1 MLTDI
6 TGIRVG
12 HASDAVNMTG
22 CTIAIFDEPV
32 VPGVDVRGANA
43 ATIYS
48 DLLYPDS
55 VMPSVNGIMLTGGS
69 AFGLEAAL
77 GAVRWF
83 EEQGRGYD
91 VGVAKIPLVPAAV
104 IYDLSVG
111 NANVRPDL
119 AMGRK
124 ACEAAKGGDFLRG
137 RVGCGTGATAGKLY
151 GAKNA
156 SPGGLGTATVEMY
169 DGIKVSALVVVNS
182 FGDVKDAAGNII
194 AGTKDKD
201 GKFADTYAALK
212 RGEKSQS
219 ALARMGMNTT
229 IGIIAT
235 NCRVTKVEASRIAT
249 LAHNGLA
256 KAICPIHTN
265 VDGDTLF
272 AVGMQKSD
280 LAAPA
285 DLLGT
290 AAAEAVM
297 LACIDAVSQGRN
309 A

>member
-6 TGIRVG
+6 PGIRVG
-12 HASDAVNMTG
+12 HATDSAAMTG

-32 VPGVDVRGANA
+32 APGIDVRGANA

-55 VMPSVNGIMLTGGS
+55 VMPSVTGIMLTGGS

-111 NANVRPDL
+111 DAKVRPDL

-124 ACEAAKGGDFLRG
+124 ACIAAKAGAFERG
-137 RVGCGTGATAGKLY
+137 RVGGGTGATVGKLY
-151 GAKNA
+151 GVKKS
-156 SPGGLGTATVEMY
+156 SPGGLGTATVSLY
-169 DGIKVSALVVVNS
+169 GGIKVSAMVVVNS
-182 FGDVKDAAGNII
+182 FGDVRDPASGKILAGSRD
-194 AGTKDKD
+194 DK
-201 GKFADTYAALK
+201 GEFADTYARMKA
-212 RGEKSQS
+212 GDKSQS

-229 IGIIAT
+229 IGIVST
-235 NCRVTKVEASRIAT
+235 NCRLTKVEASRMAT

-272 AVGMQKSD
+272 ATGLQKSG
-280 LAAPA
+280 LSAPV

-290 AAAEAVM
+290 AAAEAVA
-297 LACIDAVSQGRN
+297 LACVDAVT

>member
-6 TGIRVG
+6 DGIRVG
-12 HASDAVNMTG
+12 HATDARAMTG
-22 CTIAIFDEPV
+22 CTIAVFDEPI

-43 ATIYS
+43 ATIYT

-55 VMPSVNGIMLTGGS
+55 VMPSVTGIMLTGGS

-77 GAVRWF
+77 GAVRYF

-111 NANVRPDL
+111 DPNVRPDL
-119 AMGRK
+119 AMGRA
-124 ACEAAKGGDFLRG
+124 ACEAAKPGPFERG
-137 RVGCGTGATAGKLY
+137 RVGGGTGATVGKLY
-151 GAKNA
+151 GVKQS
-156 SPGGLGTATVEMY
+156 SPGGLGTATVSLY
-169 DGIKVSALVVVNS
+169 GGIKVSAMIVVNS
-182 FGDVKDAAGNII
+182 FGDVRDTSGRIVAG
-194 AGTKDKD
+194 AKYEG
-201 GKFADTYAALK
+201 GEFADTYARMKLGDK
-212 RGEKSQS
+212 NQS

-229 IGIIAT
+229 IGIVST
-235 NCRVTKVEASRIAT
+235 NCRLTKVEASRMAT

-256 KAICPIHTN
+256 RAICPIHTN

-272 AVGMQKSD
+272 ATGLQKSE
-280 LAAPA
+280 LTAPV

-290 AAAEAVM
+290 AAAEAAM
-297 LACIDAVSQGRN
+297 LACLDAVMQ
-309 A
+309 

>member
-6 TGIRVG
+6 DGIRVG
-12 HASDAVNMTG
+12 HATDIKAMTG
-22 CTIAIFDEPV
+22 CTIAVFDEPV

-43 ATIYS
+43 ATIYT

-55 VMPSVNGIMLTGGS
+55 VMPSVTGIMLTGGS

-77 GAVRWF
+77 GAVHWF

-111 NANVRPDL
+111 DAKVRPDL

-124 ACEAAKGGDFLRG
+124 VCEAAKPGAFERG
-137 RVGCGTGATAGKLY
+137 RVGCGTGATVGKLY
-151 GAKNA
+151 GVKQS
-156 SPGGLGTATVEMY
+156 SPGGLGTATVSLY
-169 DGIKVSALVVVNS
+169 GGIKVSAMIVVNS
-182 FGDVKDAAGNII
+182 FGDVRDPATGKII
-194 AGTKDKD
+194 AGTKNEA
-201 GKFADTYAALK
+201 GEFADTYARLK
-212 RGEKSQS
+212 LGDKSQS

-229 IGIIAT
+229 IGIVST
-235 NCRVTKVEASRIAT
+235 NCRLTKVEASRMAT

-256 KAICPIHTN
+256 RAICPIHTN

-272 AVGMQKSD
+272 ATGLQKSD
-280 LAAPA
+280 LTAPV

-297 LACIDAVSQGRN
+297 LACVDAVTQ
-309 A
+309 